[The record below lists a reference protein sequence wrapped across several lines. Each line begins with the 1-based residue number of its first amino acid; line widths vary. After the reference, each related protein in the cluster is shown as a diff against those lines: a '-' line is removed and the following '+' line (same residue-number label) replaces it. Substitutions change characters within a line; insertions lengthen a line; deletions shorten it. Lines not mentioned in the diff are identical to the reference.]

1 MQERNRQI
9 EELFHAVLKLEPRQR
24 DSFLSNACAL
34 DPSLRSEVEAL
45 ISAHEV
51 TGSFLDSPAYE
62 KAAGL
67 IDGGHIEMIGSRISH
82 YEVVSLIGRGGMGE
96 VYRARDTQLN
106 RPVAIKFLSP
116 DFVSPSAR
124 KRFQQEAKTASALNH
139 PHILTVHEAGE
150 FEGQQYLVTE
160 FVDGGTIR
168 QWARQEKPDWRQV
181 IELLVGVA
189 DGLACAH
196 EAGIL
201 HRDIKP
207 DNILVTKSGYAKLA
221 DFGLAKVTEG
231 GQDELTA
238 SRTRPGAIIGTIAYM
253 SPEQAAGK
261 PLDARSDIFAFGVV
275 LYELLS
281 DHKPFEGVTELET
294 LQMIIHGKAKR
305 LSNPFPSR
313 VIAAV
318 EKCLQKDPANRY
330 QSMRELVIELRRTS
344 RDSEI
349 TPALRD
355 DNMHAARTAPVA
367 EKTPSPERESGSG
380 IASMAVLPFVNAS
393 GSPEMEYLGDGLT
406 ESIIFSLSQLP
417 QMRVIARSAV
427 FRFKG
432 NTDDVQSI
440 GQTLGVRAVLT
451 GRVMQRGELLVIS
464 VELVDVL
471 NGWQ

>member
-1 MQERNRQI
+1 
-9 EELFHAVLKLEPRQR
+9 
-24 DSFLSNACAL
+24 
-34 DPSLRSEVEAL
+34 
-45 ISAHEV
+45 
-51 TGSFLDSPAYE
+51 
-62 KAAGL
+62 
-67 IDGGHIEMIGSRISH
+67 
-82 YEVVSLIGRGGMGE
+82 SLIGRGGMGE

-231 GQDELTA
+231 GQDDFTA

-261 PLDARSDIFAFGVV
+261 PLDTRSDIFAFGVV
-275 LYELLS
+275 LYQMIAGRRPYKGAT
-281 DHKPFEGVTELET
+281 DLEM
-294 LQMIIHGKAKR
+294 LQTIIHGMPEPLPADLPAALRGIVDKA
-305 LSNPFPSR
+305 L
-313 VIAAV
+313 
-318 EKCLQKDPANRY
+318 EKDHAERY
-330 QSMRELVIELRRTS
+330 QSMR
-344 RDSEI
+344 
-349 TPALRD
+349 
-355 DNMHAARTAPVA
+355 
-367 EKTPSPERESGSG
+367 
-380 IASMAVLPFVNAS
+380 
-393 GSPEMEYLGDGLT
+393 
-406 ESIIFSLSQLP
+406 
-417 QMRVIARSAV
+417 
-427 FRFKG
+427 
-432 NTDDVQSI
+432 
-440 GQTLGVRAVLT
+440 
-451 GRVMQRGELLVIS
+451 
-464 VELVDVL
+464 
-471 NGWQ
+471 